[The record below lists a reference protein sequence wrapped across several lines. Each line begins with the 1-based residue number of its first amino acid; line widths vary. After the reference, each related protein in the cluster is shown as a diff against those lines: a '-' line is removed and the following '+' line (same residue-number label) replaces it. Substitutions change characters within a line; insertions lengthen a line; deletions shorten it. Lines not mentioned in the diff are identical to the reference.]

1 MQINHDDQS
10 RRYCKTR
17 SEVHILNLP
26 GPRAQTMLRLKIKMR
41 LYLTYAINAFYVAPY
56 PTEPLTQS
64 KNLYPALLTMPQ
76 FPVYPIKDPFPP
88 ESK

>member
-41 LYLTYAINAFYVAPY
+41 LYLTYAINAFYVAP
-56 PTEPLTQS
+56 
-64 KNLYPALLTMPQ
+64 
-76 FPVYPIKDPFPP
+76 
-88 ESK
+88 